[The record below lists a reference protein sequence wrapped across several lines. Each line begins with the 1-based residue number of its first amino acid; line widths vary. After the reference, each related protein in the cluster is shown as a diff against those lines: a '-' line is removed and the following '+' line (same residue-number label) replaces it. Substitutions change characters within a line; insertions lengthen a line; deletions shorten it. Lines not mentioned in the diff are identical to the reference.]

1 MMPDNIHQNL
11 RRGADSLP
19 LFHCFI
25 DQRLS
30 FCVQL
35 VRLFDDRLGPIEKI
49 DQRLARRQ
57 RFLNLP
63 KLCIAETGNVTN
75 EVNEPVLQH
84 SPPCCWLC
92 RQAIIVAGSTGRC
105 NTGVKSLCW
114 GFKLQGLTWSFV
126 ELTSHFVQI
135 DLRVHRQ
142 VGALRKVLSQQAVG
156 VLVRPALPRALRIAK
171 IDVDVGRRA
180 WSKEDFRRLRTMAR
194 EKQGVTRIAKALK
207 RSPGATNVMAAKHG
221 VSLSTRGMKI
231 KPPP

>member
-1 MMPDNIHQNL
+1 MMPDNIDQNL

-35 VRLFDDRLGPIEKI
+35 VRLFDDRLCPIEKI

-84 SPPCCWLC
+84 SPPCCWLY
-92 RQAIIVAGSTGRC
+92 RWPISRSKRTD
-105 NTGVKSLCW
+105 N
-114 GFKLQGLTWSFV
+114 
-126 ELTSHFVQI
+126 
-135 DLRVHRQ
+135 LRPL
-142 VGALRKVLSQQAVG
+142 G
-156 VLVRPALPRALRIAK
+156 I
-171 IDVDVGRRA
+171 
-180 WSKEDFRRLRTMAR
+180 RLHQMAR
-194 EKQGVTRIAKALK
+194 EGCWHIASVGAVQQHVRSRGQTGSQRLRGEPTRL
-207 RSPGATNVMAAKHG
+207 
-221 VSLSTRGMKI
+221 TRCRHCV
-231 KPPP
+231 PQLFPY